1 MLGAVFMNIISGFK
15 PEPIKYSTEERWAVF
30 VIERQFKGNE
40 NTTEK
45 VTQFIGVFDSPSKAG
60 DFIHYQLIAIDLK
73 RYCLVELGLDVFC
86 HILKRFL
93 KFNDSEMP
101 C

>member
-60 DFIHYQLIAIDLK
+60 DFIRDNHIKGNHYFIAK
-73 RYCLVELGLDVFC
+73 GWCMG
-86 HILKRFL
+86 
-93 KFNDSEMP
+93 
-101 C
+101 